1 MVGSS
6 KERSDFGKVI
16 KMYAKKNFNVK
27 KLLKI
32 LGIVIG
38 SVLGLVILFFFF
50 IMITEFKPEDRT
62 AVDVEGDDAEF
73 DKDYFDIVTL
83 NTGYAGLNEDMDFF
97 MDGGEGVNPKS
108 KEQVQENIDGIN
120 NILDLFEP
128 DFYFLQEVDK
138 DSSRSYHIDE
148 TAAFKSSYNTRTYA
162 QNYVCSWVPYPMPMI
177 GAVDSGIM
185 TLSKHKIS
193 SAERISLPNNI
204 SWPKSMFMLKRCML
218 VTRVPIKGSEKEL
231 VLVNFHLEAYDTDE
245 TKEQQNNIVMNLIKS
260 EYEKGN
266 YVVAGG
272 DFNMNFPGMTKQL
285 PYIEGDQIWRPGK
298 LTLDMLPEGFSF
310 AYDTSV
316 PTCRALNKPFE
327 GLTENQLYA
336 LDGFVYSPNLE
347 VELVLAIN
355 CNFKFTDHN
364 PVYMRIRFKDEGNS

>member
-1 MVGSS
+1 
-6 KERSDFGKVI
+6 
-16 KMYAKKNFNVK
+16 
-27 KLLKI
+27 
-32 LGIVIG
+32 
-38 SVLGLVILFFFF
+38 
-50 IMITEFKPEDRT
+50 
-62 AVDVEGDDAEF
+62 
-73 DKDYFDIVTL
+73 
-83 NTGYAGLNEDMDFF
+83 
-97 MDGGEGVNPKS
+97 
-108 KEQVQENIDGIN
+108 
-120 NILDLFEP
+120 
-128 DFYFLQEVDK
+128 
-138 DSSRSYHIDE
+138 
-148 TAAFKSSYNTRTYA
+148 
-162 QNYVCSWVPYPMPMI
+162 
-177 GAVDSGIM
+177 
-185 TLSKHKIS
+185 
-193 SAERISLPNNI
+193 
-204 SWPKSMFMLKRCML
+204 ML

-231 VLVNFHLEAYDTDE
+231 VLVNFHLEAYDTNE
-245 TKEQQNNIVMNLIKS
+245 TKEQQNNIVMNFIKS

-285 PYIEGDQIWRPGK
+285 PHIEGDQIWRPGK

-316 PTCRALNKPFE
+316 PTCRALDKPFE